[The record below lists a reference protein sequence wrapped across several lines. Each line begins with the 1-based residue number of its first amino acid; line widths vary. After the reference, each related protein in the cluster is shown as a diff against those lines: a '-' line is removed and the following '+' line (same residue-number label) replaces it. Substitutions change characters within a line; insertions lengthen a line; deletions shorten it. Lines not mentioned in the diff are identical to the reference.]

1 MGLNEVFKKV
11 ADIERNA
18 TELAS
23 HKVELATP
31 DDLEKKK
38 IQGAKELETANAL
51 AKTVA
56 ASIDKVITAYRQN
69 SISCFEG
76 LKIADDVNAQFK
88 QLNFPPPAYIAAWSK
103 ELTAN
108 QKQSNAK
115 MKALEAA
122 KKSIS

>member
-1 MGLNEVFKKV
+1 MGLKEVFSKV
-11 ADIERNA
+11 SAIEPQV

-23 HKVELATP
+23 HEVKLATP

-38 IQGAKELETANAL
+38 IQGAKELEAANAL
-51 AKTVA
+51 AKGVA

-76 LKIADDVNAQFK
+76 LKIAEDVNAQFK

-103 ELTAN
+103 ELTTN

>member
-23 HKVELATP
+23 YKVDLATP